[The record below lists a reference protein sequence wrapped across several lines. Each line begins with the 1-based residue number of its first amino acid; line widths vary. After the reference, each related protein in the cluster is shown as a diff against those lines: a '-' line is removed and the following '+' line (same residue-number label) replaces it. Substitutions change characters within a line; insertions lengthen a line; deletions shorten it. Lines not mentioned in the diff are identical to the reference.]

1 MPPIPTAVRAR
12 RAGVVLL
19 VALALALV
27 PLAVAVGPSAD
38 ASGAG
43 APVVRVVAGHRT
55 ITVAWAAVPHA
66 TRYDVVLTAPHHPT
80 RTARTAGLHARFKG
94 LTDGTPYLVRVTSH
108 ARTGD
113 RVSATASGTP
123 AAGVPQP
130 ITGVTARGAGANRI
144 LVRWPGIRRAT
155 KVAVAAGSDSITR
168 FNRFTTAWLPATTR
182 SVTITVPKRLRD
194 KLGVVSGQP
203 VFVKVIASNATT
215 AQPAKELF
223 FDARHAFR
231 LSPPGT
237 WSMAGTPNTP
247 TEHVSRITVGE
258 LNVQS
263 VSATAT
269 FTAGDQWPARL
280 PRIAATVLA
289 SHPDL
294 LATAELSTQLTAP
307 CPAGNAPSLS
317 RWCTDQTQYMDLAR
331 ALATGPHPYALATA
345 DAYAAVHAEMARDGR
360 KWDGAVTDGSHL
372 FYDPEKMTLLAH
384 GYISPVYDLHMDEW
398 TPAIGDRWSSWGE
411 FQLLDG
417 TNRRFYAVATHFP
430 VGKTAA
436 IVALRHE
443 EAERLTAYLDHLAG
457 PTPIVFAGDL
467 NADAVRDPKP
477 AATVF
482 VQHGYADA
490 AATTHRSGI
499 RYSTSNGTNG
509 TDGADPGYPVHAV
522 EHAYPTSRI
531 DYILVKHSPVTFRYT
546 NVLHLTGNRFTP
558 AYQGTDHNLQMAWLG
573 IGDP

>member
-1 MPPIPTAVRAR
+1 MPTAVRAR
-12 RAGVVLL
+12 RTGVALL
-19 VALALALV
+19 VALALTLV
-27 PLAVAVGPSAD
+27 PVAVAPPAEASAAGGPA
-38 ASGAG
+38 
-43 APVVRVVAGHRT
+43 VRVVAGHRT
-55 ITVAWAAVPHA
+55 ITAAWAAVAGA
-66 TRYDVVLTAPHHPT
+66 TRYDVALAAPHHPT
-80 RTARTAGLHARFKG
+80 RTIRTVGLQAQFTS
-94 LTDGTPYLVRVTSH
+94 LQDGTRYAVRVTSH
-108 ARTGD
+108 APTGT
-113 RVSATASGTP
+113 RVSTTVSGTP
-123 AAGVPQP
+123 TAGVPQP

-144 LVRWPGIRRAT
+144 LVGWPGVHRAT

-168 FNRFTTAWLPATTR
+168 LNRFTTAWLPATTR
-182 SVTITVPKRLRD
+182 SVTITVPKQLRD
-194 KLGVVSGQP
+194 KLGVASGQP

-215 AQPAKELF
+215 VNPAKELF
-223 FDARHAFR
+223 FDAPNAFR

-237 WSMAGTPNTP
+237 WSMAGV
-247 TEHVSRITVGE
+247 TEPRADSVSRITVGE

-263 VSATAT
+263 ASATAS
-269 FTAGDQWPARL
+269 FTADDQWPARL

-307 CPAGNAPSLS
+307 CPDGNRPSLS

-360 KWDGAVTDGSHL
+360 IWDGAVTDGSHL
-372 FYDPEKMTLLAH
+372 FYDPETMTLLAH
-384 GYISPVYDLHMDEW
+384 GYISPVYDLHIAGW
-398 TPAIGDRWSSWGE
+398 TPAIGDRWSSWAR
-411 FQLLDG
+411 FQLRDG
-417 TNRRFYAVATHFP
+417 TNRQFYAVATHFP
-430 VGKTAA
+430 VGKTSAV
-436 IVALRHE
+436 VALRHE
-443 EAERLTAYLDHLAG
+443 EAEGLTKYLDHLAG

-467 NADAVRDPKP
+467 NADAVRDPDP

-482 VQHGYADA
+482 VQHGYTDA

-522 EHAYPTSRI
+522 AHAYPTSRI
-531 DYILVKHSPVTFRYT
+531 DYILVKHSPATFRYK
-546 NVLHLTGNRFTP
+546 NVLHLTGTRFTP
-558 AYQGTDHNLQMAWLG
+558 AYQGTDHNLQLAWLG